1 MAFTGE
7 IYMNSKTVLTRRSV
21 MGAIGTVAG
30 LSGAPAGPAVRPKYY
45 HMSQSSINYQAEFN
59 AGKMDIFSFMDTC
72 RALDLD
78 GLDIHV
84 GQLKSQVDR
93 AYLKEVRRGCLNRG
107 MPIASICVS
116 TEFGR
121 SAEAVPKELEKAR
134 VAMEAG
140 MFLGAPI
147 LRAFVGSAPSP
158 DKQEEAFRRGVE
170 ALRKTAEIGAELGM
184 PVALQNHSGLT
195 STGDDMLRFYRE
207 VNHPNFTLLLDTGH
221 FAGRDGTNGPKI
233 PGTTYDDYYRSIE
246 QVAQLTQFVRAK
258 IYTPDAS
265 GREQWIDYD
274 RVFSIL
280 RKVRY
285 NGFISMIY
293 EGKEDK
299 FAAIPRGIRFL
310 RSFTMS

>member
-1 MAFTGE
+1 MTTE
-7 IYMNSKTVLTRRSV
+7 LTRRAMLASSV
-21 MGAIGTVAG
+21 GLTGAAG
-30 LSGAPAGPAVRPKYY
+30 LAGAPANPAVRPKYY
-45 HMSQSSINYQAEFN
+45 HMSQSSVNYQAEFRS
-59 AGKMDIFSFMDTC
+59 GKMDFFSFMDTC

-84 GQLKSQVDR
+84 NQLKSQVDR
-93 AYLKEVRRGCLNRG
+93 AYLKDVRRGCLNRG
-107 MPIASICVS
+107 LPIASICVS

-147 LRAFVGSAPSP
+147 LRVFVGSPPSP
-158 DKQEEAFRRGVE
+158 GAWAEAFRRGVE
-170 ALRKTAEIGAELGM
+170 ALRKTSEIGAELGM

-195 STGDDMLRFYRE
+195 STGDDMLRFHRE

-233 PGTTYDDYYRSIE
+233 PGATYDDYYHSIE
-246 QVAQLTQFVRAK
+246 QVAPLTQFVRAK
-258 IYTPDAS
+258 LYNMDDS
-265 GREQWIDYD
+265 GRERWIDYD

-280 RKVRY
+280 RKVHY
-285 NGFISMIY
+285 SGFISMIY
-293 EGKEDK
+293 EGQEDK
-299 FAAIPRGIRFL
+299 FTAIPRGIRFL
-310 RSFTMS
+310 RSFVMS

>member
-1 MAFTGE
+1 MTSE
-7 IYMNSKTVLTRRSV
+7 MSRRAMLAGSV
-21 MGAIGTVAG
+21 GVAG
-30 LSGAPAGPAVRPKYY
+30 AAGLVAAPAGPATRPNYY
-45 HMSQSSINYQAEFN
+45 HLSQSSINYQAEFN

-107 MPIASICVS
+107 LPIASICVT

-121 SAEAVPKELEKAR
+121 SAEAIPKEVEKAKI
-134 VAMEAG
+134 AIEAG

-147 LRAFVGSAPSP
+147 LRTFVGSAPSP
-158 DKQEEAFRRGVE
+158 AKQEEAFRRGVE

-184 PVALQNHSGLT
+184 TVSLQNHSGLT
-195 STGDDMLRFYRE
+195 STGADMLRFHRE

-221 FAGRDGTNGPKI
+221 FAGRDGPNGPKI

-246 QVAQLTQFVRAK
+246 QVAPLTQFVRAK
-258 IYTPDAS
+258 VYDLDDN
-265 GREQWIDYD
+265 GREKWIDYD
-274 RVFSIL
+274 RVFNIL
-280 RKVRY
+280 RKVHF

-293 EGKEDK
+293 EGREDK
-299 FAAIPRGIRFL
+299 FKVIPNAIRLL
-310 RSFTMS
+310 RSFVMS

>member
-1 MAFTGE
+1 MSET
-7 IYMNSKTVLTRRSV
+7 TRRAMLASGIAV
-21 MGAIGTVAG
+21 TGAAALRGAG
-30 LSGAPAGPAVRPKYY
+30 ADLAPAAKHY
-45 HMSQSSINYQAEFN
+45 HLSQSSINYQAEFN

-72 RALDLD
+72 RSLDLD

-93 AYLKEVRRGCLNRG
+93 AYLKEVRRGCLDRG

-134 VAMEAG
+134 IAMEAG

-147 LRAFVGSAPSP
+147 LRTFVGSPPSP

-170 ALRKTAEIGAELGM
+170 ALRKTAEIGAELGI
-184 PVALQNHSGLT
+184 PVSLQNHSGLT
-195 STGDDMLRFYRE
+195 STGDDMLRFHRE

-221 FAGRDGTNGPKI
+221 FAGRNGPNGPKI
-233 PGTTYDDYYRSIE
+233 SGTTYDDYYHSIE
-246 QVAQLTQFVRAK
+246 QVAPLTQFVRTK
-258 IYTPDAS
+258 IYDLDEN
-265 GREQWIDYD
+265 GREKWIDYD
-274 RVFSIL
+274 RVFAIL
-280 RKVRY
+280 RKVNF

-299 FAAIPRGIRFL
+299 FTVIPSGIRLL
-310 RSFTMS
+310 RSYTVS

>member
-1 MAFTGE
+1 
-7 IYMNSKTVLTRRSV
+7 V
-21 MGAIGTVAG
+21 
-30 LSGAPAGPAVRPKYY
+30 
-45 HMSQSSINYQAEFN
+45 SQSTINYQAEFN
-59 AGKMDIFSFMDTC
+59 SGKMDIFGFMDTC

-84 GQLKSQVDR
+84 SQLKSQIDR

-147 LRAFVGSAPSP
+147 LRTFVGSSPSP

-170 ALRKTAEIGAELGM
+170 ALRKAAEIGAELGM
-184 PVALQNHSGLT
+184 PVSLQNHSGLT
-195 STGDDMLRFYRE
+195 STGADMLRFHRE

-221 FAGRDGTNGPKI
+221 FAGRNGPNGPKI
-233 PGTTYDDYYRSIE
+233 PGTTYDDYYHSIE
-246 QVAQLTQFVRAK
+246 QVASLTQFVRAK
-258 IYTPDAS
+258 VYDLDES
-265 GREQWIDYD
+265 GREKWIDYD
-274 RVFSIL
+274 RVFGIL
-280 RKVRY
+280 RKLHF

-299 FAAIPRGIRFL
+299 FTVIPKAIRFL
-310 RSFTMS
+310 RSYVMS

>member
-1 MAFTGE
+1 MAIE
-7 IYMNSKTVLTRRSV
+7 LTRRAMLAGSAALT
-21 MGAIGTVAG
+21 GAAG
-30 LSGAPAGPAVRPKYY
+30 LAGAPASPAARPKYF
-45 HMSQSSINYQAEFN
+45 HMSQSSINYQVEFN

-134 VAMEAG
+134 MAIEAG

-147 LRAFVGSAPSP
+147 LRTFVGSPPSP
-158 DKQEEAFRRGVE
+158 DKKEEAFRRGVD

-184 PVALQNHSGLT
+184 PVSLQNHSGLT
-195 STGDDMLRFYRE
+195 STGDDMLRFHHE

-221 FAGRDGTNGPKI
+221 FAGRDGPNGPKV
-233 PGTTYDDYYRSIE
+233 PGTTYDDYYHSIE
-246 QVAQLTQFVRAK
+246 QVAQLNQIVRA
-258 IYTPDAS
+258 
-265 GREQWIDYD
+265 QNYD
-274 RVFSIL
+274 IL
-280 RKVRY
+280 
-285 NGFISMIY
+285 
-293 EGKEDK
+293 
-299 FAAIPRGIRFL
+299 
-310 RSFTMS
+310 

>member
-1 MAFTGE
+1 MTSE
-7 IYMNSKTVLTRRSV
+7 MTRRALFAASAAFA
-21 MGAIGTVAG
+21 GARRLA
-30 LSGAPAGPAVRPKYY
+30 GAPANPTARPKYY
-45 HMSQSSINYQAEFN
+45 HLSQSSINYQAEFN
-59 AGKMDIFSFMDTC
+59 SGKMDIFSFMDIC

-121 SAEAVPKELEKAR
+121 SAEAVPKELAKAR
-134 VAMEAG
+134 AAIEAG

-147 LRAFVGSAPSP
+147 LRTFVGSPPSP

-184 PVALQNHSGLT
+184 TVSLQNHSGLT
-195 STGDDMLRFYRE
+195 STGDDMLRFHRE

-221 FAGRDGTNGPKI
+221 FAGRDGPNGPKI
-233 PGTTYDDYYRSIE
+233 AGTTYDDYYHSIE
-246 QVAQLTQFVRAK
+246 QVAPLTQFVRAK
-258 IYTPDAS
+258 VYDMDAN
-265 GREQWIDYD
+265 GREKWIDYE
-274 RVFSIL
+274 RVFTIL
-280 RKVRY
+280 RKVHF

-293 EGKEDK
+293 EGREDK
-299 FAAIPRGIRFL
+299 FKVIPDAIRFL
-310 RSFTMS
+310 RSFVMS

>member
-1 MAFTGE
+1 
-7 IYMNSKTVLTRRSV
+7 
-21 MGAIGTVAG
+21 
-30 LSGAPAGPAVRPKYY
+30 
-45 HMSQSSINYQAEFN
+45 MSQSTINYQAEFN
-59 AGKMDIFSFMDTC
+59 AGKMDIFGFMDTC

-84 GQLKSQVDR
+84 GQLKSQTDR
-93 AYLKEVRRGCLNRG
+93 AYLKEVRRACLNRG

-121 SAEAVPKELEKAR
+121 SAEAIPKELEKAR

-147 LRAFVGSAPSP
+147 LRTFVGSPPSP

-184 PVALQNHSGLT
+184 PVSLQNHSGLT
-195 STGDDMLRFYRE
+195 STGADMLRFHRE

-221 FAGRDGTNGPKI
+221 FAGRNGPNGPKI
-233 PGTTYDDYYRSIE
+233 PGTTYDDYYHSIE
-246 QVAQLTQFVRAK
+246 QVAPLTQFVRAK
-258 IYTPDAS
+258 VYDLDES
-265 GREQWIDYD
+265 GREKWIDYD
-274 RVFSIL
+274 RVFGIL
-280 RKVRY
+280 RKVHF

-299 FAAIPRGIRFL
+299 FTVIPKAIRLL
-310 RSFTMS
+310 RSFAMNQ